1 MPCKGGTANPEAV
14 RVVVTMA
21 IMTAIQSAAGSVKSS
36 AVLAALAGVL
46 FLASGCTCKDIY
58 QSGLG
63 WRQNECRK
71 VLDGAER
78 ARCMETAN
86 KDYDSYN
93 KEKTAPA
100 DQR

>member
-1 MPCKGGTANPEAV
+1 M
-14 RVVVTMA
+14 
-21 IMTAIQSAAGSVKSS
+21 KSS
-36 AVLAALAGVL
+36 AVLVLFAGVL
-46 FLASGCTCKDIY
+46 FRASGCTGREIY

-63 WRQNECRK
+63 WRQNECQK

-78 ARCMETAN
+78 TRCMETAN
-86 KDYDSYN
+86 KDYDSYD